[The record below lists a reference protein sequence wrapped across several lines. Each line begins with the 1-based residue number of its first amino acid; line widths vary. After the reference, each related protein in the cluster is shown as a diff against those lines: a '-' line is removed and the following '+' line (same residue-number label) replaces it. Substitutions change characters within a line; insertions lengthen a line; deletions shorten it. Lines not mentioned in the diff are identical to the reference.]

1 MAKRK
6 SKPKKKTIPRKKPKK
21 KTGRPKVKIDEK
33 QVKQLASIG
42 CTHDEIGA
50 VLGCS
55 SKTLQRRFV
64 HLIKEG
70 QERLKAS
77 LRRKQYAVAMDG
89 SVGMLI
95 WLGKQYLDQKDQ
107 TETKI
112 PEGIDLTIK
121 YADEKKSANQG

>member
-6 SKPKKKTIPRKKPKK
+6 SKPKKKPK
-21 KTGRPKVKIDEK
+21 KTGRPQVKIDEN

-42 CTHDEIGA
+42 CTHAEIGA

-55 SKTLQRRFV
+55 SKTIQRRFV

-77 LRRKQYAVAMDG
+77 LRRKQYSVAMDG
-89 SVGMLI
+89 NATMLI

-112 PEGIDLTIK
+112 PEGIDINIK
-121 YADEKKSANQG
+121 YADEKKSGHQG